1 MAADSARNAAAFE
14 EFKSQL
20 EAAECAT
27 GLLWWSEVRALP
39 RVLKRDERV
48 EELENCE
55 HEGKTWLAVVTNTR
69 LLLVRDP
76 GHGEVALVEDVLHGT
91 TRRLEAKRA
100 HLGDVKLR
108 FSIPGRVLELQVSED
123 TAPNLYARLRQD
135 GRVPA
140 AEGDDAAV
148 LKKLQSQPQSRLLPA
163 ASTLPDPLDYLN
175 RLRRRWILTAI
186 GETGPRR
193 RSFPWAAHLVFDL
206 MGVAAGLIVVA
217 VFAILALALVVV
229 VWYIVTQ

>member
-1 MAADSARNAAAFE
+1 MAAGSARNAAAFD

-20 EAAECAT
+20 EEAECAT

-55 HEGKTWLAVVTNTR
+55 HDGNTWLAVVTNTR

-76 GHGEVALVEDVLHGT
+76 GHAEAVLVEDVLHGT
-91 TRRLEAKRA
+91 TSRLEATRA

-108 FSIPGRVLELQVSED
+108 FSIPERVVEVQVGED
-123 TAPNLYARLRQD
+123 TAPHLYARLRQD
-135 GRVPA
+135 ERVPEAFGDPA
-140 AEGDDAAV
+140 A
-148 LKKLQSQPQSRLLPA
+148 LQKLRPKSQSRLTPT
-163 ASTLPDPLDYLN
+163 ASGLPDPLDWMN

-193 RSFPWAAHLVFDL
+193 RSLPWAAHLVFYL
-206 MGVAAGLIVVA
+206 MGVGAGLIVVT
-217 VFAILALALVVV
+217 VFAILGLAVVVV
-229 VWYIVTQ
+229 VWYVVTK

>member
-1 MAADSARNAAAFE
+1 MAVAPARDDAAFE

-20 EAAECAT
+20 EEAECAT

-39 RVLKRDERV
+39 RLLKSDERV

-55 HEGKTWLAVVTNTR
+55 HDGETWLAVVTNTR

-76 GHGEVALVEDVLHGT
+76 GHGEVILVEDVPHGA
-91 TRRLEAKRA
+91 TRSLEANRA

-108 FSIPGRVLELQVSED
+108 FSNPERALELQVSED
-123 TAPNLYARLRQD
+123 TAPHLYARLRQD
-135 GRVPA
+135 GRVPEA
-140 AEGDDAAV
+140 AGDAAA
-148 LKKLQSQPQSRLLPA
+148 LQKLRPQSQSRLLPA
-163 ASTLPDPLDYLN
+163 ASTLPDPLDWMN

-193 RSFPWAAHLVFDL
+193 RSLPWAAHLVFEL
-206 MGVAAGLIVVA
+206 IGVGAALIVVA
-217 VFAILALALVVV
+217 VIAILALAVVVV